1 MALITQSEFFDYYQQ
16 STATEEKDM
25 TLADLVIGHTSQWL
39 ETYLGRKL
47 AQDDYTQHTRA
58 HAPTRQ
64 ILLKNAPVASVAS
77 IMEGSISLSSS
88 DWTLDDGDLGI
99 IWMERP
105 LVVNQR
111 YAIEYTGGFN
121 PLPEDIKGVLL
132 RQASIAF
139 KRTRDQSWEL
149 QSVDTDTNSGVS
161 ISERLTSSLSPIE
174 RTVLSRYRVI

>member
-16 STATEEKDM
+16 SIATDEKDM

-39 ETYLGRKL
+39 ETCLGRKL
-47 AQDDYTQHTRA
+47 EQSDFTQYVRPETPQR
-58 HAPTRQ
+58 RI
-64 ILLKNAPVASVAS
+64 ILTNAPVTSVAS
-77 IMEGSISLSSS
+77 VMQGSTTIPTT
-88 DWTLDDGDLGI
+88 DWNLDDEQLGVV
-99 IWMERP
+99 WFERTLTP
-105 LVVNQR
+105 GVR
-111 YAIEYTGGFN
+111 YAIAYTGGFD

>member
-1 MALITQSEFFDYYQQ
+1 MALIERDEFFDYYQQ
-16 STATEEKDM
+16 TATTDQKDM
-25 TLADLVIGHTSQWL
+25 TLADLVADHVSAWL

-47 AQDDYTQHTRA
+47 ARATYTQHTRP

-64 ILLKNAPVASVAS
+64 ILLKNAPVTSVAS
-77 IMEGSISLSSS
+77 VMEGSTTLGTSN
-88 DWTLDDGDLGI
+88 WTLDDGDLGM

-111 YAIEYTGGFN
+111 YTVEYTGGFD

-139 KRTRDQSWEL
+139 KRTREQSWEL
-149 QSVDTDTNSGVS
+149 ESTDSDTDTVS
-161 ISERLTSSLSPIE
+161 IRTRLSSSLSPIE
-174 RTVLSRYRVI
+174 KTVLSRYRVI